1 MRISVTFRH
10 MEPTD
15 AIKDYVVKKLTKVN
29 RYLDE
34 PIEAT
39 VVLSLEKYRNIAEV
53 TLSAGRNV
61 INCTESTDDIYSAI
75 DKSLDKL
82 ERQIKKQKQ
91 KVRSKKSRT
100 KPDHEAF
107 IQEAALQDEAAA
119 QQPEWEKKIAVIETA
134 DVKPIGLEEAVMWLE
149 NNPQADFLMF
159 TNSKDNRINVMYR
172 RRNGDFGLLQANN
185 D

>member
-15 AIKDYVVKKLTKVN
+15 AIKDYVVKKLNKVN

-61 INCTESTDDIYSAI
+61 INCTESTDDIYSAV
-75 DKSLDKL
+75 DKTLDKL

-91 KVRSKKSRT
+91 KVRSKKNRT
-100 KPDHEAF
+100 KPDREAF
-107 IQEAALQDEAAA
+107 VQEAEAQDEAAE
-119 QQPEWEKKIAVIETA
+119 QQPDWEKKIAVSETA
-134 DVKPIGLEEAVMWLE
+134 DLKPIGLEEAVMWME
-149 NNPQADFLMF
+149 DNPGADFLMF
-159 TNSKDNRINVMYR
+159 TNSHDNRVNVIYR
-172 RRNGDFGLLQANN
+172 RKQGDFGLIQANN
-185 D
+185 G